1 MRATSI
7 VGSGGETTRAHH
19 GHHFRQLRQE
29 SGFAS
34 SKGRVALLEKAALT
48 SSAGQSHN
56 MSSSWFLGRDSI
68 EEMLSDKV
76 SHGWWQH
83 HLLDEEDVGEIY
95 HHR

>member
-1 MRATSI
+1 MDIISVSCVKRAAL
-7 VGSGGETTRAHH
+7 RAA
-19 GHHFRQLRQE
+19 RAELRCW
-29 SGFAS
+29 
-34 SKGRVALLEKAALT
+34 KAALT